1 MEIRNSKAKKGNG
14 RSADTTFSLFDSSQ
28 NQQPLPLT
36 KKQALKGLTGW
47 MKQVDLKSKGA
58 ELNKT
63 SLDDGNGGR
72 INYKLRGR
80 KKDK

>member
-1 MEIRNSKAKKGNG
+1 MLHSHFL
-14 RSADTTFSLFDSSQ
+14 T
-28 NQQPLPLT
+28 LPLS

-47 MKQVDLKSKGA
+47 MKQVDLKSEDA

-72 INYKLRGR
+72 INYKWQN
-80 KKDK
+80 

>member
-1 MEIRNSKAKKGNG
+1 MEIRNSKAKKDNG
-14 RSADTTFSLFDSSQ
+14 KGADATFSLFDSSQ
-28 NQQPLPLT
+28 NQQETPLP
-36 KKQALKGLTGW
+36 KKLALKGLTGW
-47 MKQVDLKSKGA
+47 MKQIDLKSKES

>member
-1 MEIRNSKAKKGNG
+1 MINSNSKVKKDNG
-14 RSADTTFSLFDSSQ
+14 KGADATFALFDSSQ
-28 NQQPLPLT
+28 NQQTTPLS

-47 MKQVDLKSKGA
+47 MKQVDLKSEDA

-72 INYKLRGR
+72 INYKWQN
-80 KKDK
+80 